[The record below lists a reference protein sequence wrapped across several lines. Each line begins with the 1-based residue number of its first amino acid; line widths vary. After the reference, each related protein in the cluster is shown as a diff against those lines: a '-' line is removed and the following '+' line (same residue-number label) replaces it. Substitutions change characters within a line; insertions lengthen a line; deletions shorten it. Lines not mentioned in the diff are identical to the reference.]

1 MSCKIV
7 NKYFLV
13 ELTNSQFESY
23 NPNAITIYLSVNIYI
38 NEDKTCFSE
47 INNLVWDLI
56 KSQWEVTGYF

>member
-7 NKYFLV
+7 WTSTFW
-13 ELTNSQFESY
+13 LTNNQFESC

-56 KSQWEVTGYF
+56 KSQ